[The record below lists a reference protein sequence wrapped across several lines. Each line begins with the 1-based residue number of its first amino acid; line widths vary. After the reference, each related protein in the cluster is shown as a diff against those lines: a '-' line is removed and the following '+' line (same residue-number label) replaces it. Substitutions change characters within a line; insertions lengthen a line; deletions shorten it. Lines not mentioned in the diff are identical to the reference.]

1 MNKQEQVIVDGP
13 ESEEVESPETD
24 SSGIESDVGFEVEPS
39 LADIFAMREDEIR
52 DAVGEVR
59 RKRRTRICSVTVFAR
74 RLRR

>member
-1 MNKQEQVIVDGP
+1 MNKQEQAIVDGP

-24 SSGIESDVGFEVEPS
+24 SSESDVGFEVEPS